1 MRSSSCIFILTKGS
15 HSWIHNPSAPIQ
27 DVNEGKID
35 SDGGHKIR
43 QHLIQK
49 VFFHDDPMGLRLAK
63 MLRLPVQ
70 IRKTDLKPNAVKPLT
85 EMVEVQFP

>member
-1 MRSSSCIFILTKGS
+1 MLLIEKLSEMV
-15 HSWIHNPSAPIQ
+15 IHNPSAPIQ

-43 QHLIQK
+43 QHLIKK